1 MVFMESKQN
10 KRLRKSMSMVQM
22 QERTKSF
29 KKTLSSAILKEA
41 NRESDRRKEICEQQM
56 LRNGVFNQLQ
66 ERYVNKRIDEQEVG
80 LAQVDEQFNR
90 TLQLDE

>member
-1 MVFMESKQN
+1 MESKQS
-10 KRLRKSMSMVQM
+10 KWLRKSLSVEMIS
-22 QERTKSF
+22 ERTKSF

-41 NRESDRRKEICEQQM
+41 NRESDRKKEICENSM
-56 LRNGVFNQLQ
+56 VRNGLFNQLQ

-90 TLQLDE
+90 TLQLDQE